1 VSEALAGTILLALL
15 FLFFSL
21 GLEIAFSLGL
31 IGLLGLLWLKG
42 WTVGLG
48 VVGSVAWSNASSF
61 SFVAVPLFVFMS
73 AILLHS
79 GIGQSLYAA
88 VARWVGF
95 LPGGLAVASVFA
107 CAIFA
112 AVSGSSV
119 ATAATIGMIA
129 IPEMESRGYH
139 KPLIYGSLAAGGT
152 LGILIPPSIPMIIFG
167 VMTETSVGQLYII
180 FGVMTETSVGQL
192 YMAGILPGILLAL
205 LFAAY
210 IVGYAMVYPGRAP
223 RGEEGSVPL
232 REKLRSLVEV
242 APIALLIVVVLGSM
256 YFGIVTPT
264 EAAALGVSMSL
275 LLAVT
280 IGRLS
285 WPGLV
290 RAFHET
296 VRTTSMI
303 MLIIIFASIFSHV
316 IALLGTPKALLGLV
330 TGLDLA
336 PWMVFAMIF
345 GILIAIAYAL
355 EELSVMIIMLP
366 ILFPLVTGLGF
377 DPVWFGIVMIVWLEM
392 GFITPPV
399 GINLFVIQG
408 VARGSSMRDIAVGS
422 TPFVLLMILL
432 VVILFLFPD
441 LALWLPRQMMPGSR

>member
-1 VSEALAGTILLALL
+1 VSEALAGTLLLALL

-31 IGLLGLLWLKG
+31 VGLVGLLWLKG

-61 SFVAVPLFVFMS
+61 SFVAVPLFIFMS
-73 AILLHS
+73 AILLHA

-95 LPGGLAVASVFA
+95 LPGGLAVASIFA

-129 IPEMESRGYH
+129 IPEMERRGYH

-152 LGILIPPSIPMIIFG
+152 LGILIPPSVPM
-167 VMTETSVGQLYII
+167 II

-192 YMAGILPGILLAL
+192 YMAGILPGILLGL

-210 IVGYAMVYPGRAP
+210 IVGYAMLYPDRAP
-223 RGEEGSVPL
+223 RGEEGRASL

-242 APIALLIVVVLGSM
+242 APIVLLIVVVLGSM

-264 EAAALGVSMSL
+264 EAAALGVSVSL

-280 IGRLS
+280 IGRLT
-285 WPGLV
+285 WRGLA

-316 IALLGTPKALLGLV
+316 IALLGTPRALLGLV
-330 TGLDLA
+330 TGLQLA
-336 PWMVFAMIF
+336 PWMVFALIF
-345 GILIAIAYAL
+345 GVLIAIAYAL

-422 TPFVLLMILL
+422 TPFVLILILL
-432 VVILFLFPD
+432 VVILFLVPD
-441 LALWLPRQMMPGSR
+441 LALWLPRQMMPGPK